1 MSCFESLLLK
11 IILLRNRVHQKGVY
25 IQGQFLDFIFW
36 HFLSTSL
43 RLVDTN
49 MRENNCVW
57 WLSKFSLL
65 VTEKCERNSKS
76 SREKTLHVMSSSGL
90 GTACASLQQSSRDV
104 KDMTDILLSLGT
116 PSFVSQMQA
125 AVIWGQTYA
134 EWDLLLALVLFFQTE
149 PT

>member
-1 MSCFESLLLK
+1 
-11 IILLRNRVHQKGVY
+11 
-25 IQGQFLDFIFW
+25 
-36 HFLSTSL
+36 
-43 RLVDTN
+43 
-49 MRENNCVW
+49 
-57 WLSKFSLL
+57 
-65 VTEKCERNSKS
+65 
-76 SREKTLHVMSSSGL
+76 MSSSGL

-104 KDMTDILLSLGT
+104 KDMTDILLSLGI